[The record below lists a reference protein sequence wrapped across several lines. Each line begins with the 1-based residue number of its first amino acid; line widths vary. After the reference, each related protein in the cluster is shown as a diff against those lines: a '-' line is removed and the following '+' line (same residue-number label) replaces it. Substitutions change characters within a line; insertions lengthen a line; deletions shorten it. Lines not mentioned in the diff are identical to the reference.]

1 MAKPSSNTRTS
12 FWRRGAKVE
21 VRTEEEGFHGAWFP
35 ATILEP
41 PSNPSSVLGRKR
53 KSFNSNKVLVQY
65 NTFVTEKDPT
75 KPLTEYTNVMF
86 LRPSPP
92 VEAPGKTFEAG
103 EDVDAF
109 HNDAWWPGV
118 VMSVEGGDRYRVG
131 FRDPPELLVL
141 GRSELR
147 SHLDWVNEIWSRPY
161 KKRMK
166 ESMYSP
172 GTPIEVRLVKE
183 HLWSAWIPA
192 IYSGALGGNLFL
204 VQYRSLKNS
213 DKDGIATVAVSDHQ
227 IRPRPPRHN
236 ETGFCLLDMVDAFHD
251 MSWWVGSITNVLPDK
266 KYIVTFKLTDEQK
279 EFSRSELR
287 LHMEWIDKKWESDF
301 SRFGSAMDDIEQTQ
315 HTFTNSRNS
324 AVATLLKRSP
334 ATKDSTGEEN
344 PYASSQKNQM
354 KQLGPCIDKSAYRK
368 TTNELKRLDQP
379 NDDATFLSPTPSKKL
394 KRHPEESVS
403 IDEVYVRRTPI
414 KISNEKGP
422 VGDGVKTGSLLG
434 EPGRQRKSQF
444 DGSSPPLKIHVKKG
458 SRMDKADEE
467 CIGDEHVMD
476 KTESSGIQSD
486 SEVTRRSLAGNYSLL
501 HLKEINQHDE
511 DGVSNQ
517 TKVKDSED
525 STRNGTTEASG
536 MEVQVTVPGLS
547 AKPAAH
553 DQPVSLCTDEMPS
566 EYTIECSVNPV
577 DEMHSQCTLN
587 QDGKMFHEGTME
599 CAGNPAATTNQQI
612 PVAEAGLPGKTP
624 THDQP
629 LPLCMYKMHS
639 EKSMEGSSELKTL
652 ILVDYFGSEDPTED
666 GKAQAT
672 AMEVEVAG
680 TEISSEAPLP
690 DQPLLLCD
698 MDSENTLE
706 GNPAGT
712 ARTTLHDQFQASSI
726 AEMYSE
732 HTTEG
737 SCKRAG
743 TAKLTGRQ
751 GEAGITSEIEQ
762 EDTPHLP
769 FVKKSPF
776 WKMLESM
783 DAFRRFPQQPHFKP
797 LLKVKMLCR
806 EGLALGGMHIFA
818 AVVEYTLKLQVDDP
832 SDSINDILEALVE
845 LERLG
850 FDVKALQVRLNE
862 LQDMKLRFAELK
874 NKSDGVKILI
884 TNCTH
889 ERNKGSEVISG
900 MDAEINDLEEKIRE
914 IQSKRAKAVS
924 ERAAKDSEI
933 SMLESEANAI
943 NEGIQ
948 SIEHD
953 FQNLAAAAW

>member
-1 MAKPSSNTRTS
+1 MAKPSSNTRTW
-12 FWRRGAKVE
+12 FWSRGEKVE

-41 PSNPSSVLGRKR
+41 PSNPSSVLSRKR

-103 EDVDAF
+103 DDVDAF

-192 IYSGALGGNLFL
+192 IYAGALGGNLFL
-204 VQYRSLKNS
+204 VQYKSLKNS

-251 MSWWVGSITNVLPDK
+251 MSWWVGSITNVLPDN

-279 EFSRSELR
+279 EFSHSELR

-324 AVATLLKRSP
+324 AVATPLKRSR

-354 KQLGPCIDKSAYRK
+354 KQLGPCIDKSAYSK
-368 TTNELKRLDQP
+368 TTNELKLLDQP

-403 IDEVYVRRTPI
+403 IDEVYVRRRPI

-434 EPGRQRKSQF
+434 EQGRQRKSQF

-476 KTESSGIQSD
+476 KSESSGIQSD
-486 SEVTRRSLAGNYSLL
+486 SEVTRRSLAGNSSLL

-517 TKVKDSED
+517 TKVKDIA
-525 STRNGTTEASG
+525 EAG
-536 MEVQVTVPGLS
+536 LPG
-547 AKPAAH
+547 KTPTH
-553 DQPVSLCTDEMPS
+553 DQPLPLCI
-566 EYTIECSVNPV
+566 YK
-577 DEMHSQCTLN
+577 MHSVL
-587 QDGKMFHEGTME
+587 
-599 CAGNPAATTNQQI
+599 GNPAATTNQQI

-629 LPLCMYKMHS
+629 LPLCIYKMHS
-639 EKSMEGSSELKTL
+639 EKTMEGSS
-652 ILVDYFGSEDPTED
+652 SEDPTED
-666 GKAQAT
+666 GKGQAT

-680 TEISSEAPLP
+680 TEISSETPLH

-712 ARTTLHDQFQASSI
+712 AKTSLHDQFQASSI

-743 TAKLTGRQ
+743 TAKEQYEVTGRQ
-751 GEAGITSEIEQ
+751 GETGITSDIEQ

-783 DAFRRFPQQPHFKP
+783 DAFKRFPQQPHFKP

-818 AVVEYTLKLQVDDP
+818 AVVEYISKLQVDDP

-850 FDVKALQVRLNE
+850 FDVKALQDRLNE

-889 ERNKGSEVISG
+889 ERSKGSEVISG
-900 MDAEINDLEEKIRE
+900 MDADINDLEEKIRG
-914 IQSKRAKAVS
+914 IQAKRAKVVS